1 MAELK
6 RELAVALF
14 AQGRLSLGRAMEVD
28 RISFQQFFGD
38 RGIATVYGGV
48 ADRLGE
54 EADLLREGLLGWGN
68 RGFEWIADPV
78 IGRVGRVCRE
88 GGAGAGIRGRG
99 RGGRVL
105 VL

>member
-1 MAELK
+1 MAERGKTGGTVAELK

-68 RGFEWIADPV
+68 RGFEWIA
-78 IGRVGRVCRE
+78 G
-88 GGAGAGIRGRG
+88 GGAATA
-99 RGGRVL
+99 L
-105 VL
+105 VD